1 MPYITIHEK
10 LNIEEGRTEPMT
22 VGQLTWVLQQA
33 LERYIET
40 HGLSYSTLAECLGA
54 LAGAEHDLVRRQLTP
69 YEERKQ
75 RENGDAWANPPASG
89 AT

>member
-1 MPYITIHEK
+1 MLENGTPTQ
-10 LNIEEGRTEPMT
+10 NA
-22 VGQLTWVLQQA
+22 GQLTWVIQQA
-33 LERYIET
+33 LERHIET

-54 LAGAEHDLVRRQLTP
+54 LAGAEHDLVRRVLTP

-75 RENGDAWANPPASG
+75 RENGDAWANPTASG